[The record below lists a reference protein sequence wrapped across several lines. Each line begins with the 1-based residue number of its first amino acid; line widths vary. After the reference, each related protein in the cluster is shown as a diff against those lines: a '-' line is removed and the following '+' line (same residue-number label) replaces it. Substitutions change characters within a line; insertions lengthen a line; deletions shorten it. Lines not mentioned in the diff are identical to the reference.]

1 MGVPMRERRQQLI
14 EAAVRLMWRDG
25 VEHANL
31 RAIAKEA
38 AAPLASVHYCFTDK
52 DELMQAA
59 VQHWLQ
65 ELVGSLAEEVE
76 IEQGVRAVVLR
87 IAEDFW
93 TALEKNP
100 PNVLAQLE
108 LALWSMRGSAHEA
121 LATVIYP
128 QYAQVLGDVFERAML
143 AHGDQITIPTEQ
155 LARSV
160 VGILDAGSMQFLAD
174 RDPAPSR
181 AMYSFLVEAVLDKC
195 VVEGRSGRKRTASA
209 SGPADRARR
218 SSRLTR
224 SGVSSE

>member
-14 EAAVRLMWRDG
+14 EAAVRLMWREG
-25 VEHANL
+25 VEQANL

-38 AAPLASVHYCFTDK
+38 SAPLASVHYCFTDK

-65 ELVGSLAEEVE
+65 ELVGSLAEEVQ

-87 IAEDFW
+87 IADDFW
-93 TALEKNP
+93 AALEQNP

-128 QYAQVLGDVFERAML
+128 QYAQVLGKVFERAML
-143 AHGDQITIPTEQ
+143 AHGDQITVPIEQ

-181 AMYSFLVEAVLDKC
+181 AMFSFLIDAVLEKC
-195 VVEGRSGRKRTASA
+195 IVDGSGQARGDLTGLGSTGRQ
-209 SGPADRARR
+209 
-218 SSRLTR
+218 
-224 SGVSSE
+224 